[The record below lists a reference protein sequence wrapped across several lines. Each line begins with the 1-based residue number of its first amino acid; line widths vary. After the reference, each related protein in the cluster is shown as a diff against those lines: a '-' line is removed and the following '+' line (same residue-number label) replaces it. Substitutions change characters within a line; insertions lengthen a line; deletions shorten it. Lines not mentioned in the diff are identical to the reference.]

1 MYNVQIMYKVTNR
14 SDNWSSRV
22 PSSKESREMMLSM
35 HRSRRH
41 DIACPGV
48 DKKALESRS
57 KEKLLFAVS
66 CPGAYKRRACV
77 YPVMSSQG
85 GIKESSLLR

>member
-1 MYNVQIMYKVTNR
+1 MQIMYKVTNR

-48 DKKALESRS
+48 DIKSAREQIKRKVVVCS
-57 KEKLLFAVS
+57 VV
-66 CPGAYKRRACV
+66 PGR
-77 YPVMSSQG
+77 
-85 GIKESSLLR
+85 L